1 MEING
6 DSWRLMEYCFI
17 TINLQSTYNQLAII
31 NDLRKNDVYGLQY
44 DSFIMGFFLGGD

>member
-6 DSWRLMEYCFI
+6 VLLYYNQL